1 MKNFI
6 ILFGL
11 LIITGCSETPT
22 DVPVGTILADVELRV
37 DMNSMITGQGSSFDA
52 SVDVLKVLL
61 DGTEEY
67 EMTDD
72 DNDNIFNCII
82 TNLILSRTYS
92 YQYMINDV
100 VEDLERERSFT
111 VLDDNNILDYYGDFQ
126 DVELRVD
133 MNSMI
138 TGQGS
143 SFDASVDVLKVLLDG
158 TEEYEMTDDDND
170 NIFNCIITNLILSR
184 TYSYQYMIN
193 DEVEDIVGE
202 RSFTVLDDNNILDYY
217 AELNPT
223 TLKFLVD
230 MSYQIELGNFSQA
243 VNSINIVGNLNGW
256 AGEEMVL
263 SDGDEGVY
271 QILITDIE
279 IGDEIIYKFRI
290 DSNDWESPNP
300 DLSSCIDDG
309 YGGSNRFHVVEE
321 GEHILNHQFNDE
333 YGD

>member
-22 DVPVGTILADVELRV
+22 DVPVGTILA
-37 DMNSMITGQGSSFDA
+37 
-52 SVDVLKVLL
+52 
-61 DGTEEY
+61 
-67 EMTDD
+67 
-72 DNDNIFNCII
+72 
-82 TNLILSRTYS
+82 
-92 YQYMINDV
+92 
-100 VEDLERERSFT
+100 
-111 VLDDNNILDYYGDFQ
+111 

-290 DSNDWESPNP
+290 DSDDWESPNF

>member
-193 DEVEDIVGE
+193 DVVEDIVGE

>member
-67 EMTDD
+67 KMTDD

>member
-52 SVDVLKVLL
+52 SVDVFKVLL

-82 TNLILSRTYS
+82 TNLIL
-92 YQYMINDV
+92 
-100 VEDLERERSFT
+100 
-111 VLDDNNILDYYGDFQ
+111 G
-126 DVELRVD
+126 
-133 MNSMI
+133 
-138 TGQGS
+138 
-143 SFDASVDVLKVLLDG
+143 
-158 TEEYEMTDDDND
+158 
-170 NIFNCIITNLILSR
+170 R

-300 DLSSCIDDG
+300 DLSSCIDNG
-309 YGGSNRFHVVEE
+309 YGGYNRFHVVEE

>member
-11 LIITGCSETPT
+11 LIIAGCSEAPT
-22 DVPVGTILADVELRV
+22 DVPVGTILVDVELRV
-37 DMNSMITGQGSSFDA
+37 DMNSMITGQDSPFDT

-72 DNDNIFNCII
+72 DNDNVFNCII

-100 VEDLERERSFT
+100 VEDLLVGRSFT
-111 VLDDNNILDYYGDFQ
+111 VFDDNNILDYYG
-126 DVELRVD
+126 
-133 MNSMI
+133 
-138 TGQGS
+138 
-143 SFDASVDVLKVLLDG
+143 
-158 TEEYEMTDDDND
+158 
-170 NIFNCIITNLILSR
+170 
-184 TYSYQYMIN
+184 
-193 DEVEDIVGE
+193 
-202 RSFTVLDDNNILDYY
+202 
-217 AELNPT
+217 ELNPT
-223 TLKFLVD
+223 TLTFLVD

-290 DSNDWESPNP
+290 DSNDWESPNF

-309 YGGSNRFHVVEE
+309 YGGCNRFHVVEE

>member
-22 DVPVGTILADVELRV
+22 DVPVGTILA
-37 DMNSMITGQGSSFDA
+37 
-52 SVDVLKVLL
+52 
-61 DGTEEY
+61 
-67 EMTDD
+67 
-72 DNDNIFNCII
+72 
-82 TNLILSRTYS
+82 
-92 YQYMINDV
+92 
-100 VEDLERERSFT
+100 
-111 VLDDNNILDYYGDFQ
+111 

>member
-100 VEDLERERSFT
+100 
-111 VLDDNNILDYYGDFQ
+111 
-126 DVELRVD
+126 
-133 MNSMI
+133 
-138 TGQGS
+138 
-143 SFDASVDVLKVLLDG
+143 
-158 TEEYEMTDDDND
+158 
-170 NIFNCIITNLILSR
+170 
-184 TYSYQYMIN
+184 
-193 DEVEDIVGE
+193 VEDIVGE

>member
-11 LIITGCSETPT
+11 LIIAGCSEAPT
-22 DVPVGTILADVELRV
+22 DVPVGTILKDVELKV
-37 DMNSMITGQGSSFDA
+37 DMNSMITDQGSSFNA
-52 SVDVLKVLL
+52 SVDILKVLL

-72 DNDNIFNCII
+72 DNDNIFTCILS
-82 TNLILSRTYS
+82 NLIFSKTYS

-111 VLDDNNILDYYGDFQ
+111 VFDDNNILDYYGDFKH
-126 DVELRVD
+126 VELKVD
-133 MNSMI
+133 INSMI
-138 TGQGS
+138 TDQGS
-143 SFDASVDVLKVLLDG
+143 SFDASVDILKVLLDG

-170 NIFNCIITNLILSR
+170 NIFTCILSNLIFSR

-193 DEVEDIVGE
+193 DVVEDIVGE
-202 RSFTVLDDNNILDYY
+202 RSFTVFDDNNILDYY
-217 AELNPT
+217 GELNPT
-223 TLKFLVD
+223 TLTFLVD
-230 MSYQIELGNFSQA
+230 MSYQIELGNFSQTA
-243 VNSINIVGNLNGW
+243 NSVNIVGDLNGW
-256 AGEEMVL
+256 AGEEMIL

-271 QILITDIE
+271 QILIRDIE
-279 IGDEIIYKFRI
+279 VGDEIIYKFRI
-290 DSNDWESPNP
+290 DGDGWENPNP